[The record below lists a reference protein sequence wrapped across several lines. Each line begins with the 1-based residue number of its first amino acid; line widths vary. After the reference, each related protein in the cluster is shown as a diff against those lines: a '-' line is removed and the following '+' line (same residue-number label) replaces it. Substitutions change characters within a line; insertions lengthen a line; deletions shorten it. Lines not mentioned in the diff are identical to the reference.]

1 MSSAITGLSFTARLA
16 RWSAVHRLIILLGT
30 VIVIELAVF
39 SIIAVGTEI
48 RDDDG
53 GVGESGKGSAL
64 LNERFT
70 PDPADTE
77 PASRTRREGVIFSNP
92 SLDANDLC
100 SWRPWNRS
108 CEQSGTCPR

>member
-16 RWSAVHRLIILLGT
+16 HWSAVHRLIILLGT
-30 VIVIELAVF
+30 VIVIGLAVF

-64 LNERFT
+64 LSERFA
-70 PDPADTE
+70 PDPAALPE
-77 PASRTRREGVIFSNP
+77 VIVELVPLSAYEA
-92 SLDANDLC
+92 LLA
-100 SWRPWNRS
+100 
-108 CEQSGTCPR
+108 PRAEEMA